1 MLLASGSQDNY
12 IRVWCI
18 SLRDNLLVEE
28 DDAVTDELK
37 LKEDS
42 FTITARGM
50 FICPNDW
57 QHERNLKISNV

>member
-12 IRVWCI
+12 IRVWRI
-18 SLRDNLLVEE
+18 SLRDNLVEE
-28 DDAVTDELK
+28 DDALTDELK

-57 QHERNLKISNV
+57 